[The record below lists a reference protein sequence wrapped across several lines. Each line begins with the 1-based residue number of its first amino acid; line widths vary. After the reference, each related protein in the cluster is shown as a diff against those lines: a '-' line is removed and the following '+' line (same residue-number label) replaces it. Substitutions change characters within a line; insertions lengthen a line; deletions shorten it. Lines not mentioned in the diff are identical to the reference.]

1 MVKRMVAPL
10 LACSLFF
17 LAGCKEEI
25 QQAKEDLVVDL
36 IVNNLWVVTN
46 FTEGSNN
53 ITASFAPY
61 DFKFNRDESV
71 LGRKTGS
78 PDAVGSWRGSA
89 EAMTIT
95 SNFPSGPTP
104 LEKLNGVWNITK
116 TTLSTVK
123 STRTVNGVTY
133 FLDLQK
139 K

>member
-1 MVKRMVAPL
+1 MLKKMIAPL
-10 LACSLFF
+10 LECSLIFSS
-17 LAGCKEEI
+17 GCKEEI
-25 QQAKEDLVVDL
+25 QKAKEDLVVDL

-46 FTEGSNN
+46 FTEGSTN

-71 LGRKTGS
+71 LGRKTGA
-78 PDAVGSWRGSA
+78 PDAVGTWKGSA
-89 EAMTIT
+89 AAMTIT
-95 SNFPSGPTP
+95 SNFPSGPAP
-104 LEKLNGVWNITK
+104 LDKLNGVWNITK

-123 STRTVNGVTY
+123 STRTENGVTY